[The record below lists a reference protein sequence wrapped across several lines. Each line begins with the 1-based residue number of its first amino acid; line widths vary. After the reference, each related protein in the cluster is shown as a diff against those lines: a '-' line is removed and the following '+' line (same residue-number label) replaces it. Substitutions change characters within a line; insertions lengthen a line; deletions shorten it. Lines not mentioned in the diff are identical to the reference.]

1 MSLESVYSKQVQQTG
16 SVNLL
21 PNYGRPPVIERD
33 PNIDQLEQNVFQ
45 QLMNVIAVE
54 EPVAETPA
62 TPSVQMVSFEDA
74 LKELAQMNK

>member
-1 MSLESVYSKQVQQTG
+1 MSLESVYSKQVQQSG
-16 SVNLL
+16 PVSLL
-21 PNYGRPPVIERD
+21 PNYGRPPIIERD

>member
-1 MSLESVYSKQVQQTG
+1 MSLESVYSKQVQQSG
-16 SVNLL
+16 PVSLL

-33 PNIDQLEQNVFQ
+33 PNINQLEQNVFQ